1 MRYAPITDRLAGL
14 GAEKWHVHF
23 RAREKALRGDNVL
36 FLSIGWSAGSV
47 GISRLLNRTHPVDLA
62 GVGFVLIITADA
74 SGIF

>member
-36 FLSIGWSAGSV
+36 FLSIGEPEREAPAAIVEEAVERLRAG
-47 GISRLLNRTHPVDLA
+47 RTR
-62 GVGFVLIITADA
+62 
-74 SGIF
+74 